1 MWRVEVTKA
10 RSFMATMDHT
20 DKTICGHQPTLFTLS
35 HSKALAIK
43 FDLMNF
49 KDEKLALT
57 MQVSYSFRGKDA
69 LHSTAYLHHLMKHG
83 CLASSSTP
91 CTAKECALS
100 PRQGLHTCTSF
111 PFLAFAFNVISGHAP
126 QILMLVRQT
135 LY

>member
-49 KDEKLALT
+49 KDEKLTLT
-57 MQVSYSFRGKDA
+57 MQVS
-69 LHSTAYLHHLMKHG
+69 
-83 CLASSSTP
+83 
-91 CTAKECALS
+91 
-100 PRQGLHTCTSF
+100 
-111 PFLAFAFNVISGHAP
+111 
-126 QILMLVRQT
+126 
-135 LY
+135 